1 MKTLTKNLTP
11 SKLVVA
17 VLLLAL
23 PIVMLSL
30 GLSYSVLVL
39 CFAALY
45 IIAVSG
51 LDIDF
56 GYCGQISMGHAA
68 FFAIGAYGS
77 VMLNKYLH
85 LPILMTMLI
94 ASVIATAIGAV
105 IAYPASKLVFH
116 FLSLATIAFGEIVYT
131 LLLNSPGGVTGNAV
145 GLFTESISI
154 FGFELNTSARFYY
167 FGLVCM
173 LLFLLAKH
181 LLVHSKVG
189 RAWIAIRENPHAA
202 NGMGINVTKYKV
214 IAFAVSAF
222 YTGFA
227 GAMYAHLVKYIGPD
241 TFTQKQSVMFVTMM
255 LFGGTGS
262 IWGPIAGAVCV
273 LMLTEGLRT
282 FEQYQMLMYGILL
295 LLVVVALPGGIYGE
309 TRKLLNKLI
318 SKRKG
323 GKAHAARN

>member
-1 MKTLTKNLTP
+1 MKSIKKTLSP
-11 SKLVVA
+11 SMMIAV
-17 VLLLAL
+17 VLLVIL
-23 PIVMLSL
+23 PVIFL
-30 GLSYSVLVL
+30 GVGFTYGILVS
-39 CFAALY
+39 CFAFLY

-77 VMLNKYLH
+77 VMLNKYFH
-85 LPILMTMLI
+85 LPIMLTMLI
-94 ASVIATAIGAV
+94 ASVLATIVGAI

-116 FLSLATIAFGEIVYT
+116 FLSLATIAFGEVVYT

-145 GLFTESISI
+145 GMFTESISL
-154 FGFELNTSARFYY
+154 FGFKLDTYTKFYY
-167 FGLVCM
+167 FGLVCVGV
-173 LLFLLAKH
+173 FLLVKH
-181 LLVHSKVG
+181 LIVNSKVG

-202 NGMGINVTKYKV
+202 GGMGINVTKYKV
-214 IAFAVSAF
+214 MAFAVSAF

-262 IWGPIAGAVCV
+262 ILGPIFGAVFV
-273 LMLTEGLRT
+273 LLITEGLRT
-282 FEQYQMLMYGILL
+282 FEQYQMLIDRKS
-295 LLVVVALPGGIYGE
+295 VV
-309 TRKLLNKLI
+309 
-318 SKRKG
+318 
-323 GKAHAARN
+323 